1 MPLYQYNAK
10 DPSGNQI
17 KDKIEADNENI
28 AVEKL
33 TGRGFF
39 ITSIEEF
46 KDNNGLNIDLNLFK
60 QRVSA
65 EIISTFFVQLSIMI
79 KSGISLVDALKS
91 LENSE
96 TNKRFLECID
106 DLRNR
111 IYNGSSFS
119 EALSHHYDIF
129 DRFTVSMIRIGETG
143 GVLEQVLVRLA
154 ATNKRKIAIK
164 RQLIGAFTYPSI
176 LMFVAFIV
184 LFVLMTFAVPR
195 FADLFAKGGIELPW
209 ATKALIQTSDYL
221 AHNYVKVLI
230 GIAISVFIL
239 IYYAFTDQG
248 QSAFGELS
256 LSIPVIKEVTK
267 RFYVVQIAES
277 MGLLL
282 QAGVPLRELLIAIEN
297 TIVVPTPKNTVRKM
311 IEHID
316 QGSTFKKALENDP
329 IFPPM
334 AQKLIETGEA
344 TGSMDSMFNEIA
356 SYYDEQLSVAIKSA
370 MTLIEPILIVVMALL
385 VGFIMLAVFIPL
397 FKMSFIRAN

>member
-267 RFYVVQIAES
+267 SCYCRLGY
-277 MGLLL
+277 L
-282 QAGVPLRELLIAIEN
+282 
-297 TIVVPTPKNTVRKM
+297 
-311 IEHID
+311 
-316 QGSTFKKALENDP
+316 
-329 IFPPM
+329 
-334 AQKLIETGEA
+334 
-344 TGSMDSMFNEIA
+344 
-356 SYYDEQLSVAIKSA
+356 
-370 MTLIEPILIVVMALL
+370 
-385 VGFIMLAVFIPL
+385 
-397 FKMSFIRAN
+397 